1 MQIALIA
8 TCLVYLMT
16 NGMTSIKDVFFNTGE
31 SSDNNLDLRDEKNM
45 TSPKLKS
52 DNVFNETYPNSAHIF
67 EYLEKI
73 MQDSEHLITKDCQKW
88 NAVKTSSHKYVLPIN
103 AKKSESADSS
113 SNEEGDHRMKS
124 FKKIFDTNAWGQS
137 KSGPG
142 SLISATERIRA
153 VLNAVIE
160 ETKKYLK
167 KDKIR
172 FKKC

>member
-8 TCLVYLMT
+8 TCLVYIMT

-31 SSDNNLDLRDEKNM
+31 SIDINLDLSDDKNM
-45 TSPKLKS
+45 TVPELKS
-52 DNVFNETYPNSAHIF
+52 DKVFNETYTNSGHIF
-67 EYLEKI
+67 EYLAKL
-73 MQDSEHLITKDCQKW
+73 MQDSEHLVTKDCQKW
-88 NAVKTSSHKYVLPIN
+88 NVVKTPSHKYVLPIN
-103 AKKSESADSS
+103 AKKSESPESS

-153 VLNAVIE
+153 VLNAVIG

-167 KDKIR
+167 QDQKDL
-172 FKKC
+172 